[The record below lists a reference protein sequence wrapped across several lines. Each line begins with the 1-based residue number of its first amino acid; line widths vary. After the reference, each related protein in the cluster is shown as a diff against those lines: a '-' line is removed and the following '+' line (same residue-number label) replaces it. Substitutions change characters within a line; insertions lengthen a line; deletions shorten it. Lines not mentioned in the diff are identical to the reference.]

1 VSTGIVSAVREAAGP
16 AGHRAT
22 YIQTDAAINRENS
35 GGPLVSV
42 DDGTVSG
49 MNAWG
54 MREGIEGLT
63 SAIPAEALRAFL
75 EGR

>member
-1 VSTGIVSAVREAAGP
+1 
-16 AGHRAT
+16 
-22 YIQTDAAINRENS
+22 
-35 GGPLVSV
+35 
-42 DDGTVSG
+42 